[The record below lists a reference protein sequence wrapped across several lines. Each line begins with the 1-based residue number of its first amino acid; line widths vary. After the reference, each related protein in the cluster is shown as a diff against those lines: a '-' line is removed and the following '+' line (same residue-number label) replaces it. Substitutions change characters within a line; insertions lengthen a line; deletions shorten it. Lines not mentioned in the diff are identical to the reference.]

1 MLWVPSDPVS
11 VSLERVEGRVHCSLL
26 PQRSGSVWP
35 LYHSPRYTLRF
46 LFCLTAHVTVLL
58 FYSKPAAAAL
68 RDIIGIFRGK
78 HLLIVS
84 YYQGLRGAND
94 FKMCPIFY
102 FPFSSLLF
110 CSRFQAAVCLRTA
123 KPATMEHGR
132 PMTTSS
138 STESIAQSVAKA
150 GVVGTVKVSW
160 TAVMQY
166 RCKALSRLNIL
177 HLITD
182 YGKYGSHS
190 AEGLSYDECSSCT
203 LSFIWCTCTLY
214 TNTTIWVKTNKSNYK
229 LIVNQV
235 NSFTKKEKENTQFVK
250 QRTDCQMC
258 NT

>member
-1 MLWVPSDPVS
+1 MTSKCVRFFTFLSAHFFFVP
-11 VSLERVEGRVHCSLL
+11 C
-26 PQRSGSVWP
+26 
-35 LYHSPRYTLRF
+35 
-46 LFCLTAHVTVLL
+46 
-58 FYSKPAAAAL
+58 
-68 RDIIGIFRGK
+68 
-78 HLLIVS
+78 
-84 YYQGLRGAND
+84 
-94 FKMCPIFY
+94 
-102 FPFSSLLF
+102 
-110 CSRFQAAVCLRTA
+110 FQAAVCLRTA

-203 LSFIWCTCTLY
+203 LSFI
-214 TNTTIWVKTNKSNYK
+214 
-229 LIVNQV
+229 
-235 NSFTKKEKENTQFVK
+235 
-250 QRTDCQMC
+250 
-258 NT
+258 